1 MHIMISQVMPVRE
14 TSLHSVVAI
23 RRAIGALGGFKEV
36 LEELP
41 DVADSS
47 QVRLPCCVL
56 MVAHVVLR
64 VDQSRIELDGLRA
77 KVAQLEAQLEGIC
90 LRTQRTHRMSCCAR
104 QGAPTCNRASA
115 SACVS
120 GCDVNL
126 VAAVLTPGALSL
138 PNPRSL

>member
-47 QVRLPCCVL
+47 QVRLPCCVF

-64 VDQSRIELDGLRA
+64 VPGRANMQSCIRF
-77 KVAQLEAQLEGIC
+77 
-90 LRTQRTHRMSCCAR
+90 RM
-104 QGAPTCNRASA
+104 
-115 SACVS
+115 CV
-120 GCDVNL
+120 CV
-126 VAAVLTPGALSL
+126 
-138 PNPRSL
+138 

>member
-36 LEELP
+36 LEELH

-56 MVAHVVLR
+56 MVAHVLLR
-64 VDQSRIELDGLRA
+64 VD
-77 KVAQLEAQLEGIC
+77 
-90 LRTQRTHRMSCCAR
+90 

-115 SACVS
+115 CACVS
-120 GCDVNL
+120 VCDVNL
-126 VAAVLTPGALSL
+126 VAAGLTPGALSL
-138 PNPRSL
+138 PNPSSL